1 MSKIKADEQFA
12 TNSRSVEGCKTGSDT
27 NSRTDN
33 KSNKGRSGKS
43 GSVFLYLRG
52 KVWYVAAACVL
63 LLAAV
68 GVMASN
74 GWLPRT
80 DALTGK
86 KTGWFGKELPKNAS
100 SSWNPFAAPLPTP
113 TPQLSK
119 EYIYA
124 GSRLLA
130 VEDAGAN
137 AAPPADLAV
146 WRPSSGIW
154 YVLGGPG
161 SQQTSYEFGTAGD
174 VPMPGDY
181 DGDGKT
187 DFAVFRPSTQYWY
200 IVNSSTSTIS
210 QYPFGT
216 SGDTP
221 VTSDFDGDGKTD
233 AAVFRSDTPSA
244 GLATWYVLNSSGIG
258 VSTIQFGLNSDEPSP
273 ADFDGDG
280 KADIAVWRNSNNT
293 FYSIDSSTQ
302 TLAQANMA
310 SSGEPVSAD
319 FDGDGKANYAI
330 LSGNSWKIMNSAI
343 TSVSSVTW
351 QNSGDIP
358 VQNDYDGDGIVDIAV
373 WRSSNGNWYIR
384 QSASGNSLRQVQWG
398 TAGDLPVP
406 AYFRR

>member
-1 MSKIKADEQFA
+1 MPKFKPDDRSASIKTD
-12 TNSRSVEGCKTGSDT
+12 SD
-27 NSRTDN
+27 ND
-33 KSNKGRSGKS
+33 KGRSGIF
-43 GSVFLYLRG
+43 GPVFLFVRK
-52 KVWYVAAACVL
+52 KVWQIAVLGVL
-63 LLAAV
+63 LLFVV

-80 DALTGK
+80 DALSGK

-146 WRPSSGIW
+146 WRPSDGTW

-161 SQQTSYEFGTAGD
+161 SQQTFYGWGTAGD

-187 DFAVFRPSTQYWY
+187 DFAVYRPSTSYWY
-200 IVNSSTSTIS
+200 IVHSSTSATS
-210 QYPFGT
+210 QFPFGV

-221 VTSDFDGDGKTD
+221 VAADLDGDGKTD
-233 AAVFRSDTPSA
+233 VAVYRNDTPTA
-244 GLATWYVLNSSGIG
+244 GLATWYILRSSD
-258 VSTIQFGLNSDEPSP
+258 SQTHSMQFGLNSDVPAP
-273 ADFDGDG
+273 ADHDGDG
-280 KADIAVWRNSNNT
+280 KADVTVWRDSNDT
-293 FYSIDSSTQ
+293 FYSLESSTQ
-302 TLAQANMA
+302 TVAQASMGV
-310 SSGEPVSAD
+310 SGEPVSAD
-319 FDGDGKANYAI
+319 FDGDGTANFAVKN
-330 LSGNSWKIMNSAI
+330 GNSWVIMNAAR
-343 TSVSSVTW
+343 TATSSVTW
-351 QNSGDIP
+351 QNSVDIP

-373 WRSSNGNWYIR
+373 WRASNGNWYIR

-398 TAGDLPVP
+398 TNGDIPVP
-406 AYFRR
+406 AFFRR